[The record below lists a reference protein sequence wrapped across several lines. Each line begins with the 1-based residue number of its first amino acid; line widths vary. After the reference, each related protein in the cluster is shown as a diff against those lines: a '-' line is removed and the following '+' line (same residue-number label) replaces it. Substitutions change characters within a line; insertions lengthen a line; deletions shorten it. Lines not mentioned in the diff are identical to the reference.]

1 MTDNQR
7 NLLLLVGAVA
17 LYAYHRGYRIMVKDG
32 VVLAL
37 APEMS
42 RALPLI
48 VSAHRDIGIRDPI
61 ITSGSEG
68 EHQPGSLHYVG
79 KAIDLRTRDLNSY
92 QIVQLIGSLRAWLGE
107 DYDVLD
113 EGDHIHV
120 EYDPS

>member
-1 MTDNQR
+1 MTDNAR
-7 NLLLLVGAVA
+7 AFWFAAGAA
-17 LYAYHRGYRIMVKDG
+17 LLYAYHRGYRVTVKDG

-37 APEMS
+37 APEMA

-48 VSAHRDIGIRDPI
+48 EAAHSDIGIRPPI

-79 KAIDLRTRDLNSY
+79 KAIDLRTRDLPSLKV
-92 QIVQLIGSLRAWLGE
+92 VQLVYALRAWLGE
-107 DYDVLD
+107 DFDVID

>member
-1 MTDNQR
+1 MSDNAR
-7 NLLLLVGAVA
+7 AFWYAVGAVI
-17 LYAYHRGYRIMVKDG
+17 LYALLRGYRVIVKDG

-37 APEMS
+37 SPEMA

-48 VSAHRDIGIRDPI
+48 DAAHASIGIRQPI
-61 ITSGSEG
+61 YTSGTEG

-79 KAIDLRTRDLNSY
+79 KAVDLRTRDLTSL
-92 QIVQLIGSLRAWLGE
+92 QVVQLLGSLRAWLGE
-107 DYDVLD
+107 DFDVID